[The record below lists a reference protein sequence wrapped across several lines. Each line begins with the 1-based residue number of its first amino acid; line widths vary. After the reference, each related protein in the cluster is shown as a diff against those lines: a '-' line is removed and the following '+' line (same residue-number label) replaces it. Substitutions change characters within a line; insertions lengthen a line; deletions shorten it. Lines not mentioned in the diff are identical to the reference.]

1 MLKAKEH
8 GNITVKDGKKTI
20 KKIMETLNAE
30 LFKIEYPNRAIVR
43 DKSFANDAGYRIDEK
58 TDDYWMNNVIGD
70 AGRSTSWIVYLRFEN
85 NVTFEDHDLVDL
97 LVDDLLIAGKT
108 ITFFE
113 NWYHVT
119 FDPTDDPENEGELLS
134 AFRFIKA
141 IRDAVHPISVEK
153 AGVVQKKHIR
163 LQGSAKLK
171 DADIDSRKLDTIP
184 RIGEV
189 IDGFTCIDV
198 LNIDHSDI
206 DLFGAD
212 KCAGVFVKLN
222 AIESCN
228 YERALEIAQSLSA
241 ELLPVNKAPKLCNFL
256 SPFFGLADLVNMWT
270 EELIDGECKVY
281 YNDADIIH
289 SKYISVADNALAIP
303 CRVIIYDKYVKSLF
317 HNSNSTH
324 VELGLIKEE
333 FFFGKIDRLRVE
345 LLRKSDGA
353 IVASTESIDVSNVIL
368 QYKEAFTT
376 NAIEIAIKYRYND
389 HIGDVYKG
397 YFIYIDE
404 VSTNNLSMPGNYTIA
419 IYGI

>member
-1 MLKAKEH
+1 
-8 GNITVKDGKKTI
+8 
-20 KKIMETLNAE
+20 METLNSE

-58 TDDYWMNNVIGD
+58 TEDYWMNNVIGE
-70 AGRSTSWIVYLRFEN
+70 AGRSTSWIVYFRFEN

-97 LVDDLLIAGKT
+97 LVDDLLIKEKT

-119 FDPTDDPENEGELLS
+119 FDPQDDPDNEGELLS

-141 IRDAVHPISVEK
+141 IRDAVNPIYIEK
-153 AGVVQKKHIR
+153 AGIVQKKHIR

-171 DADIDSRKLDTIP
+171 DADIDSLKLDTIP

-206 DLFGAD
+206 DLFGVD

-256 SPFFGLADLVNMWT
+256 SEFFPLVDLVNMWSG
-270 EELIDGECKVY
+270 EAGAGECKVY
-281 YNDADIIH
+281 YNDADLIY
-289 SKYISVADNALAIP
+289 SKYISVTEDALAVP
-303 CRVIIYDKYVKSLF
+303 CRIVVYDKYIKSLF
-317 HNSNSTH
+317 HNSNSIH
-324 VELGLIKEE
+324 AELGLIKEE

-345 LLRKSDGA
+345 LMRKSDGA
-353 IVASTESIDVSNVIL
+353 IVASAESIDVSNVIL

-389 HIGDVYKG
+389 YISDVYKG

-404 VSTNNLSMPGNYTIA
+404 VSTNSLSMISNYNIA

>member
-1 MLKAKEH
+1 
-8 GNITVKDGKKTI
+8 
-20 KKIMETLNAE
+20 METLNEE
-30 LFKIEYPNRAIVR
+30 LFKIEYPDRAIVR

-58 TDDYWMNNVIGD
+58 TDEYWMNNVVGD
-70 AGRSTSWIVYLRFEN
+70 AGRSTSWIVYFRFEN
-85 NVTFEDHDLVDL
+85 NVTFKDHDLVNL

-119 FDPTDDPENEGELLS
+119 FDPQDDPDNEGELLS

-141 IRDAVHPISVEK
+141 IRDAVNPIYVEK
-153 AGVVQKKHIR
+153 ADVIQKKHIR

-171 DADIDSRKLDTIP
+171 DDDIDSRKLDRIP
-184 RIGEV
+184 HIGEV
-189 IDGFTCIDV
+189 IDGFTCIDI
-198 LNIDHSDI
+198 LNTDDSEI
-206 DLFGAD
+206 DLFD
-212 KCAGVFVKLN
+212 IENCAVVFVKFDS
-222 AIESCN
+222 IENCN
-228 YERALEIAQSLSA
+228 YSRAQEIAKSLSS

-256 SPFFGLADLVNMWT
+256 SPFYVLADLVNMWT
-270 EELIDGECKVY
+270 EESGDGECKVY
-281 YNDADIIH
+281 YKDADIIY

-303 CRVIIYDKYVKSLF
+303 CRVVIYTKYIKSLF
-317 HNSNSTH
+317 HNSNSIH
-324 VELGLIKEE
+324 AELDLIKEE
-333 FFFGKIDRLRVE
+333 YYFGKIDRLRVE
-345 LLRKSDGA
+345 LIRKSDGA

-389 HIGDVYKG
+389 YIGDVYKG

-404 VSTNNLSMPGNYTIA
+404 ISTNNLSTPGNYTIA